1 MPSGDALSLISF
13 TPLANRW
20 TAAPKAP
27 SPADTVDG
35 PANCPASAP
44 SLVPVRVILGGGWM
58 LVIIMLQQRV
68 VGVVGLD
75 AAGSRIRM
83 ASSEA
88 LGHGWG
94 MNQGTRGD
102 NSGIEGSVVIRL

>member
-1 MPSGDALSLISF
+1 
-13 TPLANRW
+13 
-20 TAAPKAP
+20 
-27 SPADTVDG
+27 
-35 PANCPASAP
+35 
-44 SLVPVRVILGGGWM
+44 M
-58 LVIIMLQQRV
+58 LVIIMLEQRV

-88 LGHGWG
+88 LGHVWG

-102 NSGIEGSVVIRL
+102 NSGIEGSVVIGL